1 MFCSVSGDQNA
12 PLTCAKV
19 LLHTWPRDVAQVLS
33 NPFGTKLALRRKPI
47 GKGNGKGVNAP
58 VPLRTYSV
66 RSKSLVE
73 RPTYHGGVD
82 RDPPTS
88 PPPLSP
94 PHIGGRGGATPLSE
108 AAYHGS
114 QLAPQSPRA
123 RCHSPA
129 ISARDTTHSMSEQN
143 SAFRR
148 NATPTR
154 SLVAAVGGNQAGL
167 LCSRAGGDWL
177 TGLPAPLAAE
187 GCQPS
192 LLGREQLVS

>member
-1 MFCSVSGDQNA
+1 MGKGLTPLSLCA
-12 PLTCAKV
+12 PTLCAPKV
-19 LLHTWPRDVAQVLS
+19 LWNGQPTTVGWIETPR
-33 NPFGTKLALRRKPI
+33 
-47 GKGNGKGVNAP
+47 
-58 VPLRTYSV
+58 
-66 RSKSLVE
+66 
-73 RPTYHGGVD
+73 HH
-82 RDPPTS
+82 